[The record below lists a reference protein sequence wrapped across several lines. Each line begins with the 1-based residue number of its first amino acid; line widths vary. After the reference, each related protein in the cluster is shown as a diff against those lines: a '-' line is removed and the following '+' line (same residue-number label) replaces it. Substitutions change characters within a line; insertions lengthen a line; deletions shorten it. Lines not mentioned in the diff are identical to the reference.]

1 MDSVPEQLSVKTDSS
16 WILSSGSG
24 ARIARHF
31 ALFLTCGSG
40 YADLLLCGCGRCT
53 SWQNKS
59 FSWHQTPLEFVLMC
73 INPVSLHLP
82 HVSNEV
88 TLGALDLQRTQSLSV
103 PTWSVPYCR
112 QRLFWRNEIRHSFNH
127 YSKIVSYLPRLLH
140 GRKKGKKIKQV
151 WKDWQCFVEW
161 KLKHF

>member
-103 PTWSVPYCR
+103 PTWSVPYRR

-127 YSKIVSYLPRLLH
+127 YSKIVSYLPRLLR
-140 GRKKGKKIKQV
+140 GRKKGSKIKQV